1 MTIDGQRK
9 LPHRGCNTNTHFAP
23 TANLQLASYARWMG
37 RTGYSQPRAAALLQ
51 IYPTEYSHLVLKKL
65 WADGIQDQGHVFMM
79 WGMDGEPSTC
89 QKFSTGRVSGAQIMQ
104 AGGHLRGIQ
113 KRSQWDDMKIMATLQ
128 LCQTRM
134 LVAIRHPLRSPFE
147 YPMSQILQNSV
158 ANLEV
163 FLTVPL
169 FCQPEGTQPCI
180 VTEVHTILGDMP
192 SLAPT
197 TAAPTIVLAFH
208 LFAYARPHL
217 DSLLQT
223 SGSKPTP
230 LAGLCIQHSRISL
243 RIPGD

>member
-1 MTIDGQRK
+1 MLSILYR
-9 LPHRGCNTNTHFAP
+9 
-23 TANLQLASYARWMG
+23 
-37 RTGYSQPRAAALLQ
+37 
-51 IYPTEYSHLVLKKL
+51 
-65 WADGIQDQGHVFMM
+65 
-79 WGMDGEPSTC
+79 
-89 QKFSTGRVSGAQIMQ
+89 
-104 AGGHLRGIQ
+104 GHLRGIQ
-113 KRSQWDDMKIMATLQ
+113 KLSQWDDMKIMATLQ
-128 LCQTRM
+128 LRQTRM

-163 FLTVPL
+163 FLTVTL
-169 FCQPEGTQPCI
+169 FCQPEGTQPRI
-180 VTEVHTILGDMP
+180 VTEVRVAFIQVHTILGNMP

-230 LAGLCIQHSRISL
+230 LAGLCIQCSQLSL
-243 RIPGD
+243 GIPGD